1 LDLKFSSKPYLP
13 SLVVSVILFIT
24 AFLPWI
30 SMGIL
35 GINIK
40 QNGIHDGG
48 ILTFIM
54 SIIGAGLSFVGVQKM
69 RTLGLIFAG
78 ILALIGVAIYWSRL
92 GGASVGYGLI
102 IALLASLGLMAI
114 GYMDYRKLSQ
124 PAKPSQP
131 SQPAQPPQSNPP
143 APPPQQ

>member
-1 LDLKFSSKPYLP
+1 MDLKFSSKPYLP

-30 SMGIL
+30 SMGVL
-35 GINIK
+35 GINFT
-40 QNGIHDGG
+40 QNGIHDWG